1 MAEDRKLV
9 DYLKWVTADLHE
21 TRRRL
26 AEVEAGRQ
34 EPVAIVGMAC
44 RFPGGVR
51 SPEDLWELVADG
63 RDAISAFPTDR
74 GWDLETLSGDGRGR
88 SVTLEGGFL
97 DGAADFDA
105 GFFGISPNEALAMD
119 PQQRLF
125 LETSWEAVERAGV
138 DPASLRGG
146 RTGVFAGT
154 DGQDY
159 GNLILM
165 SDEDTDGHAGT
176 GLAASV
182 LAGRVAYTL
191 GLEGPALT
199 VDTAC
204 SSSLVAMH
212 LAAHA
217 LRTGECSLALAGAV
231 TVMSTTL
238 RFAGFTRQGALAAD
252 GRSKAF
258 SDDADG
264 TGWSEGVGVLALERL
279 SDAERNGHRV
289 LAVLRG
295 SAVNSDGASNGLTA
309 PNGPSQQRVI
319 RSALAS
325 AGLSTADVDV
335 VEAHG
340 TGTSLGD
347 PIEAQALLA
356 TYGQDRERP
365 LLLGSVKS
373 NLGHTQAAAG
383 VVGVI
388 KMVMAMRHGTVPKTL
403 HVSSPSSHV
412 DWASGAIELATEAV
426 EWPSV
431 DRPRRAAVSSF
442 GLSGTNAHAVLEQG
456 PDGHP
461 DVSRGGGG
469 LVPWVVSAKAEDA
482 LRERIAGLTGVA
494 GSPVDVGSSLV
505 KSRALFERR
514 AVLLAG
520 GDAPVEVARGVA
532 GDGRVA
538 FVFSGQGSQRLG
550 MGRELY
556 ERFPVFAEAFD
567 AVVAELG
574 VSVRT
579 EDVVVEDT
587 GWAQPALFA
596 LEVALYRLVESWGVR
611 PAVLVGHS
619 IGELAAAHVAGVL
632 SLTDACAVVRARA
645 SLMQALPE
653 GGAMVAVAASE
664 AEVRPWLTGSV
675 SIAAV
680 NGPDAVVLSGAE
692 DAVKEVAGRFDRT
705 RRLGTSHAF
714 HSPLMEPMLA
724 EFARAIDGI
733 TVHEP
738 SIPVESTVDT
748 EERFGSPGYWVRQ
761 VREPVRFADAVDRVD
776 ATRFLELGPDAT
788 LCAAVQEIDPDAVA
802 VPMLV
807 RDQPEEPAALRAL
820 AALHVVGVPV
830 DWTPLF
836 PGASLTDLPTYPF
849 QPARYWPRPANRGDA
864 AGLGLDPA
872 RHPLLGAAL
881 TLADGGGAVLT
892 GRLSLD
898 THPWLADHAVGGAVL
913 FPGAGFV
920 ELALHAA
927 DQVGHYQLADLT
939 FPAALPLA
947 DGERVVIQVRVG
959 AADDS
964 DHRDVDIYSRP
975 ADTLD
980 GDWLQHATGV
990 LAPAEPAAATAEEW
1004 PPAGAEEVDLDG
1016 FYERLAE
1023 TGPVYGPAF
1032 QVLRAAWRR
1041 GEEYF
1046 AEVAL
1051 AEPDRAA
1058 GTGYGIHPAL
1068 LDAAVQAGA
1077 FIDAETG
1084 RGLLPFSWR
1093 GVNLHASGATTLRVR
1108 WTGGPDGIT
1117 LSAADPLGNPVI
1129 TVGTLVLRAAS
1140 TGGNARR
1147 NSLFQ
1152 LDWVP
1157 APAAEP
1163 VSRHGWVQLG
1173 AVADGVEPA
1182 GSLDQLL
1189 ARDVVPPVVLVPVDD
1204 APALAV
1210 TGQVL
1215 ALLQRW
1221 LADERHGDSTLVF
1234 VTRGDLAGAAAGGLV
1249 RSAQAEHP
1257 GRFLLVDLAPG
1268 QEFPEAL
1275 PEGEPHLLVR
1285 DGTVHVPRLA
1295 ALSTSDE
1302 TAPAWDRGGTVLI
1315 TGGTGGLGGLLARH
1329 LAERGQRRI
1338 VLASRRGSAAEGA
1351 GELLELGAE
1360 VVACDVSD
1368 RDAVHALVDGIED
1381 LTAVVHAAG
1390 VLDDGVVESLTPE
1403 RLAGVF
1409 APKADAAWYLHE
1421 ATAGRNLAG
1430 FVLYSS
1436 VAGVLG
1442 GQGQGN
1448 YAAANSYLE
1457 ALAGYRQSLGLPAVS
1472 IAWGPWADL
1481 GMTGGTRPIAGLTPI
1496 GAAQGMGMFDAAA
1509 TSGRPHV
1516 VALRLS
1522 VGLRARTEVPPLF
1535 HGLLPPGRRA
1545 AAGDTETA
1553 AATLLD
1559 RLRGQDAAERDRV
1572 LSRLVTEYTAAVLG
1586 HPDASAVDPER
1597 EFLEMGFDSLLSVQ
1611 LRNKLSE
1618 TVGLRLPTTAI
1629 FDHQTPVRL
1638 ARWLRD
1644 QLAGQLGDSAGDG
1657 GDTISR
1663 LFVDGLRD
1671 GKPTEA
1677 LAMLKAVAAL
1687 RPTFENPA
1695 ELAELPAA
1703 VTLADG
1709 PATPQL
1715 ICISSPVVV
1724 GGAHQY
1730 VKLAEQF
1737 QGNRKVIA
1745 LPLPGF
1751 VTGERLPA
1759 TAEAATRVIA
1769 ESILEASDGEPFVL
1783 LGQSTAGVIAIAA
1796 AGMLEHHWGIRPE
1809 GIALLD
1815 TLSLRHSTTDAT
1827 DYVAMFQD
1835 VMTEFQDHHMVVDST
1850 RLLAMALW
1858 LNRLPDM
1865 PGYVTN
1871 APKILLRCGGSAEP
1885 TPEQRELLAEGDTVR
1900 AVDGDHF
1907 SVTQE
1912 FAGQTAAQIEDW
1924 VRETLL
1930 GRVPGGV

>member
-63 RDAISAFPTDR
+63 RDAISAFPADR
-74 GWDLETLSGDGRGR
+74 GWDLETLSGDGRGH

-97 DGAADFDA
+97 DDAADFDA
-105 GFFGISPNEALAMD
+105 GFFGISPAEALAMD

-125 LETSWEAVERAGV
+125 LETSWEAVERAGI

-217 LRTGECSLALAGAV
+217 LRAGECSLALAGAV

-264 TGWSEGVGVLALERL
+264 TGWSEGVGVLVLERL

-319 RSALAS
+319 RSALAA

-356 TYGQDRERP
+356 TYGQDREFP

-383 VVGVI
+383 AVGVI
-388 KMVMAMRHGTVPKTL
+388 KMVQAMRHGEVPKTL

-412 DWASGAIELATEAV
+412 DWSAGAVELATENV
-426 EWPSV
+426 PWPAV
-431 DRPRRAAVSSF
+431 DRPRRAGVSSF
-442 GLSGTNAHAVLEQG
+442 GISGTNAHVVLEQG
-456 PDGHP
+456 PDEQ
-461 DVSRGGGG
+461 RGDAPGGG
-469 LVPWVVSAKAEDA
+469 LVPWVVSARSEAALGEQIARLAEVDA
-482 LRERIAGLTGVA
+482 
-494 GSPVDVGSSLV
+494 SPVDVGFSLV
-505 KSRALFERR
+505 TGRSVFEHR

-520 GDAPVEVARGVA
+520 DSTVEVARGVA
-532 GDGRVA
+532 GAGRTA

-574 VSVRT
+574 VPVSG
-579 EDVVVEDT
+579 EDVADT
-587 GWAQPALFA
+587 GWVQPALFA
-596 LEVALYRLVESWGVR
+596 LEVALFRLVESWGVR
-611 PAVLVGHS
+611 PDVLVGHS

-632 SLTDACAVVRARA
+632 SLADACSVVRARA
-645 SLMQALPE
+645 SLMRALPE
-653 GGAMVAVAASE
+653 GGAMVAVRASE
-664 AEVRPWLTGSV
+664 AEVRPWLTDSV

-692 DAVKEVAGRFDRT
+692 AAVKEVAGRFDRT
-705 RRLGTSHAF
+705 RTLATSHAF

-724 EFARAIDGI
+724 GFARAIDGI
-733 TVHEP
+733 TVGEP
-738 SIPVESTVDT
+738 EIAVESTVDT
-748 EERFGSPGYWVRQ
+748 EEVFGSPGYWVRQ
-761 VREPVRFADAVDRVD
+761 VRQPVRFADAVARSG

-788 LCAAVQEIDPDAVA
+788 LCAAVQEIDASAVA
-802 VPMLV
+802 VPLLV

-820 AALHVVGVPV
+820 ATLHVAGVPV
-830 DWTPLF
+830 DWTPFF

-849 QPARYWPRPANRGDA
+849 QRARYWPRPANRGDA

-898 THPWLADHAVGGAVL
+898 THPWLADHTVGGAVL
-913 FPGAGFV
+913 FPGTGFV

-927 DQVGHYQLADLT
+927 DQVGRYQLADLT
-939 FPAALPLA
+939 FPAPLPLA

-964 DHRDVDIYSRP
+964 DHRDVGIYSRP

-990 LAPAEPAAATAEEW
+990 LAPAEPAAPATEEW

-1016 FYERLAE
+1016 FYDRLAE

-1108 WTGGPDGIT
+1108 WSGGPDGIT
-1117 LSAADPLGNPVI
+1117 LSATDPLGNPVI
-1129 TVGTLVLRAAS
+1129 TVGTLVLRAVS
-1140 TGGNARR
+1140 SGGGARR

-1163 VSRHGWVQLG
+1163 VPRHGWAELG
-1173 AVADGVEPA
+1173 A
-1182 GSLDQLL
+1182 GSLDDLL
-1189 ARDVVPPVVLVPVDD
+1189 AGDVLPPVVLVSVDD
-1204 APALAV
+1204 GPALAA
-1210 TGQVL
+1210 TSRVL
-1215 ALLQRW
+1215 ELLRRW

-1234 VTRGDLAGAAAGGLV
+1234 VTRGDLAGAAVGGLV

-1268 QEFPEAL
+1268 QELPEAF

-1295 ALSTSDE
+1295 PLSTPDE
-1302 TAPAWDRGGTVLI
+1302 PAPAWDPGGTVLI

-1329 LAERGQRRI
+1329 LLERGQRRV
-1338 VLASRRGSAAEGA
+1338 VLAGRRGPAAESA

-1360 VVACDVSD
+1360 VVACDVAD
-1368 RDAVHALVDGIED
+1368 RDAVHALVAGIDD

-1390 VLDDGVVESLTPE
+1390 VLDDGVVESLTPD

-1421 ATAGRNLAG
+1421 ATAGRDLAG

-1448 YAAANSYLE
+1448 YAAANSYLD
-1457 ALAGYRQSLGLPAVS
+1457 ALAAHRRSLGLPAVS

-1496 GAAQGMGMFDAAA
+1496 GAAQGMAMFDTAVAA
-1509 TSGRPHV
+1509 GQPRV

-1586 HPDASAVDPER
+1586 HSDAAAVDPER

-1629 FDHQTPVRL
+1629 FDHQTPARL

-1644 QLAGQLGDSAGDG
+1644 QLAGKLGDPAGDG

-1663 LFVDGLRD
+1663 MFVDGLRD

-1709 PATPQL
+1709 AASPQL

-1730 VKLAEQF
+1730 VRLAERF
-1737 QGNRKVIA
+1737 QGSRKVVA

-1759 TAEAATRVIA
+1759 TADAATRVMA

-1796 AGMLEHHWGIRPE
+1796 AGMLEHHWGVRPE

-1815 TLSLRHSTTDAT
+1815 TLSLRHSATDGT

-1835 VMTEFQDHHMVVDST
+1835 VMTEFRDHHMVVDSA

-1865 PGYVTN
+1865 PSYPTT

-1885 TPEQRELLAEGDTVR
+1885 TPEQRELLAEGDLVR
-1900 AVDGDHF
+1900 AAEGDHF

-1912 FAGQTAAQIEDW
+1912 FAGQTAAQLEDW
-1924 VRETLL
+1924 LRG
-1930 GRVPGGV
+1930 GR